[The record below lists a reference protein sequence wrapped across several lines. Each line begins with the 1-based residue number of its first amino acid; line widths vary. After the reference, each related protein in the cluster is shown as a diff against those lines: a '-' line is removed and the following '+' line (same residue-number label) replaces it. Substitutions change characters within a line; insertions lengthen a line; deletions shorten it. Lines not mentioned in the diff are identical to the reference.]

1 MGNSKTCRIAAV
13 VFSGVLAAAC
23 IVSVVGCRPA
33 VPEGPAHLT
42 ILHTNDTHAHLDNVP
57 ARCTLITGLR
67 DGKAQSD
74 QLLLDAGDVFAG
86 TPYFSLYKGQA
97 DLWYMEYLKYDAMCL
112 GNHEFDKGD
121 DVLADFVKNADFPVL
136 CANFDFSK
144 AGVLGSRVRPWVIIE
159 RGGHKYGVFGLTTE
173 ETAEIARPG
182 PEIVINDHLTWAKK
196 AVEYF
201 QGKGVNKIIALTHI
215 GWDEDV
221 KLASQVEGIDI
232 IVGGHSHTVPD
243 VYPLVV
249 NNFSAPTVI
258 VQAGCFDRYLGS
270 FSVDFDSNGV
280 IMGNAAGKLTAIDDT
295 IPSDEIAAAKLAVYH
310 APIAV
315 LMNKAAGSTLVALDG
330 EGQDVRTRETN
341 LGNLVADAVLD
352 RGRYINAVIALVNG
366 GGIRSSLPAGDISIG
381 QVYEVLPFDN
391 YMVGVDISG
400 KQLLGALENGVSQV
414 EAVQGRFLQ
423 VAGMRYKW
431 DGSALPGKRIVSAD
445 VNTLDGYQPVEADK
459 VYRVVTSDYVAG
471 GGDGFT
477 DIKAAANQVNLA
489 TPLTD
494 VVAEYLGQHSP
505 VNPQVEGRIMRTDSQ
520 Q

>member
-1 MGNSKTCRIAAV
+1 
-13 VFSGVLAAAC
+13 
-23 IVSVVGCRPA
+23 
-33 VPEGPAHLT
+33 
-42 ILHTNDTHAHLDNVP
+42 
-57 ARCTLITGLR
+57 
-67 DGKAQSD
+67 
-74 QLLLDAGDVFAG
+74 
-86 TPYFSLYKGQA
+86 
-97 DLWYMEYLKYDAMCL
+97 
-112 GNHEFDKGD
+112 
-121 DVLADFVKNADFPVL
+121 
-136 CANFDFSK
+136 
-144 AGVLGSRVRPWVIIE
+144 
-159 RGGHKYGVFGLTTE
+159 
-173 ETAEIARPG
+173 
-182 PEIVINDHLTWAKK
+182 
-196 AVEYF
+196 
-201 QGKGVNKIIALTHI
+201 
-215 GWDEDV
+215 
-221 KLASQVEGIDI
+221 
-232 IVGGHSHTVPD
+232 
-243 VYPLVV
+243 
-249 NNFSAPTVI
+249 
-258 VQAGCFDRYLGS
+258 
-270 FSVDFDSNGV
+270 
-280 IMGNAAGKLTAIDDT
+280 
-295 IPSDEIAAAKLAVYH
+295 
-310 APIAV
+310 
-315 LMNKAAGSTLVALDG
+315 MNKAAGSTLVALDG

-391 YMVGVDISG
+391 YMVSADISG
-400 KQLLGALENGVSQV
+400 QQLLGALENGVSQV

-445 VNTLDGYQPVEADK
+445 VNTLDGYQPVETDK